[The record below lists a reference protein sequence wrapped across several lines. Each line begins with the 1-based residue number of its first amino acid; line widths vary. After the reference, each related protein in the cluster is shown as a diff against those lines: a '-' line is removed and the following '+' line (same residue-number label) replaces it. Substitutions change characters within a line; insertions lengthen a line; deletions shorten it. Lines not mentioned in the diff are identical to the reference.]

1 MPDWPLHPLADMNS
15 TGAAGVTCQFV
26 ENPNRDWDWNWECL
40 GWCRLRRGRRSSDGF
55 LDRQPSSS
63 GCGTPNVLNLSINI
77 NSLSPLAVRVVR
89 DFSP

>member
-1 MPDWPLHPLADMNS
+1 MADWPLHPLADMNS
-15 TGAAGVTCQFV
+15 TA
-26 ENPNRDWDWNWECL
+26 
-40 GWCRLRRGRRSSDGF
+40 GWCHMSICGKPKPRLGMSGVVSTGTGRSRDGF

-63 GCGTPNVLNLSINI
+63 CCGTPNVLSLSINI